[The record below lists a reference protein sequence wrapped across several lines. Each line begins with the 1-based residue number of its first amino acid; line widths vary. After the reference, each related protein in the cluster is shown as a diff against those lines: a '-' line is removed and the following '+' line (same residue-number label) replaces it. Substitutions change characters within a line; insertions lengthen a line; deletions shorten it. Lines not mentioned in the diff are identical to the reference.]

1 MLKNECKSANLP
13 ANEVKVPISV
23 PTPWLATLPLKKISL
38 PCRPLQKSSPG
49 PGPLVVGSSAAREHS
64 KRAARLTNAL
74 TPSAES
80 VMGDNMSLAS
90 GMETA
95 TSTRTRRRLFAGMK
109 SLSVFHSRAS
119 HERTPPGHA
128 HSRSIS
134 LPESRPL
141 YLLAFYFLSLFCSFF
156 WRVFRVLRPFE

>member
-1 MLKNECKSANLP
+1 MAIESAHLSPHDPRIGNPPPENKFFSP
-13 ANEVKVPISV
+13 A
-23 PTPWLATLPLKKISL
+23 TQ
-38 PCRPLQKSSPG
+38 LQKKLSPG
-49 PGPLVVGSSAAREHS
+49 PGPPVVGSRPSGIVVSEPLW
-64 KRAARLTNAL
+64 LTNAL

-90 GMETA
+90 GAPPMETA
-95 TSTRTRRRLFAGMK
+95 SSTRTRRRLFAGMK

-141 YLLAFYFLSLFCSFF
+141 YLLAFYFLSCSFF
-156 WRVFRVLRPFE
+156 WRVFRVFRSFE